1 MFFTG
6 LPSGLGNSKFNNLLF
21 FFYAYSLQYRIIFV
35 KITETTKKGL
45 NMDKTLEFLK
55 EITDLN
61 GIPGQEGKV
70 KNYMAKK
77 MEGIADE
84 IVYDG
89 QGGLVGFLKGNA
101 DGPVIMCD
109 GHLDEVGF
117 MVTGINAEGYLS
129 VTPLGGWNPAVVSAH
144 EVVVTTTKGEL
155 TGIVGAK
162 PPHSGGN
169 AMDDRR
175 KFFEG
180 VFIDIGATSKD
191 EAIEMGVKIGDM
203 VTPYQEFKVLGKDQ
217 KHLLAKAWDCRIGCA
232 MVIDIMKNLKE
243 QGTPN
248 IYAGSGSVQEEV
260 GCRGAGTTAYIASP
274 KIGFAFDVSL
284 ANDYP
289 GGGDKDGFEF
299 GKGPQIHLMD
309 SGMLGHR
316 GLFSFVTKVADEL
329 NIPYQ
334 VTVLKA
340 GGTDGAKISQTKF
353 GAPTLF
359 IGIPS
364 RYIHSQTSMIYRDDY
379 ENGVKLMTEVIKR
392 LDHKAVEEIWKN

>member
-1 MFFTG
+1 
-6 LPSGLGNSKFNNLLF
+6 
-21 FFYAYSLQYRIIFV
+21 
-35 KITETTKKGL
+35 
-45 NMDKTLEFLK
+45 MDKTLEFLK
-55 EITDLN
+55 EITDIN
-61 GIPGQEGKV
+61 GVPGHEGKV
-70 KNYMAKK
+70 KKYMAEK
-77 MEGIADE
+77 MSKYADE
-84 IVYDG
+84 VCYDG
-89 QGGLVGFLKGNA
+89 QGGLVGFVKGDPN
-101 DGPVIMCD
+101 GPVIMCD
-109 GHLDEVGF
+109 GHMDEVGF
-117 MVTGINAEGYLS
+117 MVSGIKPDGFLAI
-129 VTPLGGWNPAVVSAH
+129 TPLGGWSPAVVAAH
-144 EVVVTTTKGEL
+144 EVVVTTKTGEL
-155 TGIVGAK
+155 HGVVGAN

-169 AMDDRR
+169 PMEDRR

-180 VFIDIGATSKD
+180 AFVDIGATSKD
-191 EAIEMGVKIGDM
+191 EAMEMGVRIGDM

-232 MVIDIMKNLKE
+232 MVLEIMKNLHKS
-243 QGTPN
+243 GTPN

-260 GCRGAGTTAYIASP
+260 GCRGAQTTAYIASP

-316 GLFSFVTKVADEL
+316 ALFDFVVSVAEECK
-329 NIPYQ
+329 IPYQ

-340 GGTDGAKISQTKF
+340 GGTDGARISQMKS

-379 ENGVKLMTEVIKR
+379 ENAIKLMTEVIKR
-392 LDHKAVEEIWKN
+392 LDTKTVEEIWHN